1 MTRFATGLIL
11 ALSVSLVWAQEEVEF
26 KSESLAEGLSVVYGV
41 GGFAGGNILISTGPD
56 GTVMIDDSMPPLL
69 PKLKVAIKSLGGDDL
84 TFLINTHLHGDH
96 TGNNASFAQDGAH
109 LVAHH
114 KVRERLKA
122 DSERS
127 AEALPVITFNDE
139 IHFHL
144 NGQPAQVMHLPAAHT
159 DGDAAIYFPEVNVLH
174 TGDLLFN
181 GIFPFIDL
189 ENGGSVQGYIDGQRR
204 LLDMAGPDTVIVP
217 GHGPA
222 KAGRADLERANTMLR
237 DAYQKVSR
245 LVAQGKTEDEILA
258 LNPLAGYHDDWSWGF
273 ITTEKMTRTLYQDLT
288 EHRHGTQDDHQ
299 H

>member
-1 MTRFATGLIL
+1 VVRMLMSLLL
-11 ALSVSLVWAQEEVEF
+11 AVSAALAWAQEDVEF
-26 KSESLAEGLSVVYGV
+26 KSESLTEGLSVVYGV

-69 PKLKVAIKSLGGDDL
+69 PKLKAAIKSLGGEDL

-96 TGNNASFAQDGAH
+96 TGNNASFARDGAH

-144 NGQPAQVMHLPAAHT
+144 NGQPAQVLHLPAAHT
-159 DGDAAIYFPEVNVLH
+159 DGDAAIYFPQADVLH

-181 GIFPFIDL
+181 GLFPFIDL
-189 ENGGSVQGYIDGQRR
+189 ENGGSVQGYIDAQQR
-204 LLDMAGPDTVIVP
+204 LLDLAGEDAVIVP

-222 KAGRADLERANTMLR
+222 KANRADLERANTMLR
-237 DAYQKVSR
+237 EVYQKVSR
-245 LVAQGKTEDEILA
+245 LVAQGRTEDEILE
-258 LNPLAGYHDDWSWGF
+258 LNPLADYHDDWSWGF
-273 ITTEKMTRTLYQDLT
+273 ITTEKMTRTLYRDLT
-288 EHRHGTQDDHQ
+288 EHRHGTPGDHQ